1 METIKIRPLG
11 EARQIVE
18 SIGHEITYFY
28 DDLVFADNNMYI
40 LRFSDDIQKQL
51 FLHFNKDCEKPVTTN
66 VEIALREAAKTVG
79 FKILKEAEYTIEQK
93 EGSERLEI
101 SFGK

>member
-28 DDLVFADNNMYI
+28 DDLVFADNNMYM
-40 LRFSDDIQKQL
+40 LRFDDEIQKQL
-51 FLHFNKDCEKPVTTN
+51 FLHFNEDCEELTASK
-66 VEIALREAAKTVG
+66 VEISLREAAKSIG
-79 FKILKEAEYTIEQK
+79 FKILKAGDYSVKQK
-93 EGSERLEI
+93 EGSEELEI

>member
-1 METIKIRPLG
+1 MGVISIRPLG

-40 LRFSDDIQKQL
+40 LRFNDEKQNQL
-51 FLHFNKDCEKPVTTN
+51 FLHFNKDCEEAVASK
-66 VEIALREAAKTVG
+66 VEIALREAAKSVKFQI
-79 FKILKEAEYTIEQK
+79 FKAEDYSIDQK
-93 EGSERLEI
+93 EGSEELQI
-101 SFGK
+101 SFGN

>member
-40 LRFSDDIQKQL
+40 LRFDDDDQKQL
-51 FLHFNKDCEKPVTTN
+51 FLHLNKDCEEPTAGQ
-66 VEIALREAAKTVG
+66 VEVALRQASKSVG
-79 FKILKEAEYTIEQK
+79 FKIQKAEKYVIQQK
-93 EGSERLEI
+93 EESEELEI
-101 SFGK
+101 SFVK